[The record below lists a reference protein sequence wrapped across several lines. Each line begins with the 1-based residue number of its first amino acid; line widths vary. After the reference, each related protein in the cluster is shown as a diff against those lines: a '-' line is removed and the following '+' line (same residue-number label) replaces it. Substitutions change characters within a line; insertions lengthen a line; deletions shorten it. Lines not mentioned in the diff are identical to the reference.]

1 MIKHTHIQS
10 NFYSVDIKDITIYF
24 SYQTPIAFKDCGQ
37 LFISN
42 NEWGTTTGKHL
53 NIINRDHKIRI
64 DHALL
69 LSNLDYQMHIQES
82 DNPYEPDYK
91 RMAS

>member
-24 SYQTPIAFKDCGQ
+24 SYQTPIAFSHCGQ
-37 LFISN
+37 HFISK

-53 NIINRDHKIRI
+53 NIINKDHKIRI
-64 DHALL
+64 DHSKLLALL
-69 LSNLDYQMHIQES
+69 EYNIRLQEF
-82 DNPYEPDYK
+82 DNAERK
-91 RMAS
+91 VG